1 MKELNYLPLGIK
13 ISNLPMKFKIEVL
26 FVIIKCKFKSF
37 VLRTKLEMLR
47 LFTSREMFFALFM
60 IVSKAEKIRGIK
72 TLQKVTG
79 FNLREAK
86 ELTDKMDALLWE
98 FRQKVK

>member
-1 MKELNYLPLGIK
+1 MKELNYPMKIK
-13 ISNLPMKFKIEVL
+13 IETSFMITKIKFN
-26 FVIIKCKFKSF
+26 SF
-37 VLRTKLEMLR
+37 VLRMKLEMLR

-60 IVSKAEKIRGIK
+60 IVSRSEKIRAIK

-79 FNLREAK
+79 LDLREAK

-98 FRQKVK
+98 FRQEVK